1 MVKIGR
7 MIKHILSALFL
18 ISSLVL
24 ISAGEPRIK
33 SPPMGVDNSPA
44 TTERARKR
52 GAETAAADIKA
63 GRAVILYYGEPWSS
77 GKPLLDDATGL
88 PVVIVGGCTVMPPFV
103 AEVEAYNA
111 TIRAWH
117 ARLAPTATPR

>member
-1 MVKIGR
+1 M
-7 MIKHILSALFL
+7 KHILTAIFL
-18 ISSLVL
+18 MSSLGL
-24 ISAGEPRIK
+24 ATAGEPRIK

-44 TTERARKR
+44 TTEHARKR

-63 GRAVILYYGEPWSS
+63 GRAVILYYGEPWSG
-77 GKPLLDDATGL
+77 GKPLRDDATGL
-88 PVVIVGGCTVMPPFV
+88 PVVIVAGCTVMPPFA

-117 ARLAPTATPR
+117 AQLAPTATPK